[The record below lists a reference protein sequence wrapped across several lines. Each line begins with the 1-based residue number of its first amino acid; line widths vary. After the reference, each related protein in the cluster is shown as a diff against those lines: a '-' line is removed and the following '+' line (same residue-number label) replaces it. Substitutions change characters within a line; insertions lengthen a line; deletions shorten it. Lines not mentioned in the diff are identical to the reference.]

1 MILSQFLIVLLIS
14 ASCTAV
20 LIFAERWHISL
31 TGDTATEARHKVHA
45 GTVPRV
51 GGVAVYVAGLTGLAL
66 LSPALP
72 DITAK
77 ILWMLW
83 GCLTIVFVTGL
94 IEDLTRAVSP
104 ALRYIAALGAAL
116 LFSIAHD
123 GYGISS
129 VGITPLDT
137 PLNLS
142 WIRIGFF
149 AFAVASLSHA
159 FNLIDGQN
167 GLCAGVSIL
176 TFVALAITAQKT
188 GQAPLAQLSWI
199 MATANLGFLVFNFPF
214 GRIFIGDGG
223 AYFNGAIA
231 AVITVFVVQG
241 AGGTSPWLAILLLI
255 YPVWETLFSMARRW
269 HAGRPFYVADDRHLH
284 HLAAR
289 ALRRFAAKGR
299 SYAAL
304 PVVLLVAPFVL
315 AAPQVLDNTAA
326 MIGLAAAFVAVYGL
340 AYFALS
346 RAYPEPAEPRS
357 PGHSRGRRH

>member
-1 MILSQFLIVLLIS
+1 MFLSQFLTVLLVS
-14 ASCTAV
+14 AGCTAA
-20 LIFAERWHISL
+20 LIFGERWHIRIS
-31 TGDTATEARHKVHA
+31 GDTASEARHKVHA

-51 GGVAVYVAGLTGLAL
+51 GGVAVYVAGLSGLAL
-66 LSPALP
+66 LSPILP
-72 DITAK
+72 DVTAK

-83 GCLTIVFVTGL
+83 GCLTIIFLVGL

-129 VGITPLDT
+129 VGISPLDT

-149 AFAVASLSHA
+149 AFAVASLSHG

-176 TFVALAITAQKT
+176 TFVALAITAEKT
-188 GQAPLAQLSWI
+188 GQAPLASLSWI
-199 MATANLGFLVFNFPF
+199 MAIANLGFLLFNFPF

-223 AYFNGAIA
+223 AYFNGAVA

-241 AGGTSPWLAILLLI
+241 SDTASPWVAILLLV
-255 YPVWETLFSMARRW
+255 YPVWETLFSMARRRY
-269 HAGRPFYVADDRHLH
+269 AGTPFYLADDRHLH

-289 ALRRFAAKGR
+289 SLQRRRPGRR

-304 PVVLLVAPFVL
+304 PMLMVVAPFVL
-315 AAPQVLDNTAA
+315 AAPFVFDRTAA
-326 MIGLAAAFVAVYGL
+326 VLALIAVFVGIYSL
-340 AYFALS
+340 TYLWLS
-346 RAYPEPAEPRS
+346 RAHPETPAPGAIARS
-357 PGHSRGRRH
+357 AR